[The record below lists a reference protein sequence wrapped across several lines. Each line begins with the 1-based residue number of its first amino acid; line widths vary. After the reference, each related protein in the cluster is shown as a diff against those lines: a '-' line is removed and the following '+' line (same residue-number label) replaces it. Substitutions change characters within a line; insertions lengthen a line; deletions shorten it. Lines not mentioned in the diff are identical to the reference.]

1 MHAFPL
7 TLDNRLAEALPLW
20 RNLGSCRDK

>member
-20 RNLGSCRDK
+20 RNL